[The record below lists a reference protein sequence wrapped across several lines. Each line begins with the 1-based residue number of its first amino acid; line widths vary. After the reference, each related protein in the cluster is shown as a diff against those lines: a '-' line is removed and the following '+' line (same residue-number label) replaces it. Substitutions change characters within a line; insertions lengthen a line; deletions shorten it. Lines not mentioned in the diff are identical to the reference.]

1 MLLSEIISQDL
12 KKAMLARE
20 KDRLEALR
28 AVKTAF
34 TLERSNKGTG
44 VELSGEEEIRI
55 IQKLVKQRR
64 ESAEIYR
71 SQNRND
77 LADKEIIEADVI
89 EAYLPEQM
97 GSEELRAFLLK
108 MIAELGA
115 SGMKDMG
122 RVMGQATK
130 ALAGKAEGKAVSA
143 MVSELLE
150 KQ

>member
-1 MLLSEIISQDL
+1 MLLSEIINQDL

-20 KDRLEALR
+20 KDKLEALR

-34 TLERSNKGTG
+34 TLERTNKGAG
-44 VELSGEEEIRI
+44 VELTGEEEIRI

-71 SQNRND
+71 SQNRAD
-77 LADKEIIEADVI
+77 LADKEQLEADVI

-97 GSEELRAFLLK
+97 SSDELRKYLTGL
-108 MIAELGA
+108 IAELGA

-122 RVMGQATK
+122 RVMGQASK
-130 ALAGKAEGKAVSA
+130 NLAGKAEGRAISSLVK
-143 MVSELLE
+143 ELLE
-150 KQ
+150 Q